1 MENGTVVQN
10 DVLDGHDS
18 LVDDET
24 IGLYENKVRTFAV
37 YEALVAPLQQ
47 FLEQGDGVNAL
58 STFDESLYPDAGV
71 VDASTAHAVR
81 FISTAFGRSRLP
93 QGYKIVDR
101 IVRDN
106 PKTARVR
113 FRSRH
118 PLFVDGSS
126 RYQNVCL
133 VSAMVHLGIP
143 ILPYFDGVN
152 VLDDPMGSDGYIEM
166 LRSERMLR
174 LDVMDAAAFSEE

>member
-1 MENGTVVQN
+1 MENGTVMQGGTL
-10 DVLDGHDS
+10 DVLEDGA
-18 LVDDET
+18 VDET
-24 IGLYENKVRTFAV
+24 IGLYENKVRTFMI
-37 YEALVAPLQQ
+37 YEALVAPLEQ

-58 STFDESLYPDAGV
+58 STFDESLYPDAGL

-81 FISTAFGRSRLP
+81 FITTAFGRSRLP

-106 PKTARVR
+106 PKTVRVR

-118 PLFVDGSS
+118 PLFADGSA

-143 ILPYFDGVN
+143 ILPYFDGLN
-152 VLDDPMGSDGYIEM
+152 VLDDPNGSDGYMEM